1 MAKAIYHYISLA
13 LLAAVACHAE
23 EIRGR
28 VLDSSHAAVPR
39 AWVTLYSQGSPEA
52 RNARTSDGGEFV
64 FQQVAPGAYLVSASA
79 MGFAESSP
87 FRVDLAGGQ
96 VQSVDI
102 VLGVE
107 RVDERVTIT
116 ASGTPLSVDSTAKAV
131 TVLDAAGID
140 RRQEFSLSEVLRQVP
155 GMRVQQLGG
164 PGAFTRLLTRGLRA
178 SDTAI
183 LIDGFRLRDAGSPQG
198 DASAFLSDLLV
209 VDSSRVEVLR
219 GSGSSLYGT
228 HAIGGVVQLVTDP
241 GGGPLHGEVSAEGG
255 GLGMFRGLARMAG
268 GALAGR
274 LQYSAGLTHLN
285 VTRGVDGSDRA
296 RNTSGQGWF
305 QYALRE
311 STRLSVRLF
320 ATGTYADLNSTPFAA
335 PDANLP
341 ASGLVPAI
349 PLAPGQ
355 LALADAGLPFAWG
368 NATFAPSLNDP
379 DASRKA
385 REVSSL
391 FGLTHNLSP
400 ATTLRLG
407 YQALTTSRDNR
418 DGPGGAS
425 FQPLFNNSA
434 VYDGRID
441 NAQGRIDS
449 QWGKRHLL
457 TAGYEFE
464 RERFTNLST
473 DRNPDPASRVFA
485 RAGVSEASHSVFAQ
499 DQLRFFDSRLLVSL
513 SARWQ
518 GFALNRPK
526 FEGGAPLY
534 GSQAL
539 EAPPD
544 AFTGDGAV
552 AWMAR
557 AGTKLRAHVGNAY
570 RAPALY
576 ERFGSSFYGGSF
588 FAYGDPRLR
597 PERSIAADGGFDQYF
612 AHSRLRVSGTYFY
625 TRLQSV
631 IAFGALQ
638 LGRDPFDRFS
648 GYLNTRGGLARGFE
662 SSAEAS
668 LMRGMRVSGSY
679 TYTRSQERTPVFAGG
694 LLLSPRIP
702 RHLATILVS
711 RRIGK
716 HAEIA
721 SDISLAGNSVTPFY
735 TGAGTRA
742 FVFPGARKADLAAS
756 YSIPLHDRASLQLF
770 TRVENFLNRTWYEDG
785 FRVPKAWAVGGMK
798 LVF

>member
-1 MAKAIYHYISLA
+1 MAIAKHHYVTLA
-13 LLAAVACHAE
+13 LLAATACQAE

-39 AWVTLYSQGSPEA
+39 AWVTLYSQSGPDA
-52 RNARTSDGGEFV
+52 RNTRSSDSGDFA
-64 FQQVAPGAYLVSASA
+64 FAQIPPGAYLLSASA
-79 MGFAESSP
+79 AGFAQSP
-87 FRVDLAGGQ
+87 PLRLRLEGGQ
-96 VQSVDI
+96 TASLDI
-102 VLGVE
+102 VLDVS
-107 RVDERVTIT
+107 RVAHQVTIT
-116 ASGTPLSVDSTAKAV
+116 ASGTPLSVDSTAKAI
-131 TVLDAAGID
+131 TVLDAASIE
-140 RRQEFSLSEVLRQVP
+140 RREEFSLSEVLRQVP

-164 PGAFTRLLTRGLRA
+164 PGAFTRLHTRGLRS
-178 SDTAI
+178 SDTAV
-183 LIDGFRLRDAGSPQG
+183 LIDGFRFRDAGAPQG

-209 VDSSRVEVLR
+209 VNPSRVEVLR

-228 HAIGGVVQLVTDP
+228 HAIAGVVQVVTDP

-255 GLGMFRGLARMAG
+255 GLGMFRGLARMGG
-268 GALAGR
+268 GALDSR
-274 LQYSAGLTHLN
+274 LQFSAGLTHLN
-285 VTRGVDGSDRA
+285 VTRGVDGSDQA
-296 RNTSGQGWF
+296 RNTSGQGSL
-305 QYALRE
+305 QYALRGN
-311 STRLSVRLF
+311 TRLSARLF
-320 ATGTYADLNSTPFAA
+320 ATDAYTALNSTPFAG

-341 ASGLVPAI
+341 PSGLVPAI
-349 PLAPGQ
+349 PLASGQ
-355 LALADAGLPFAWG
+355 MALADAGLPYAWG

-391 FGLTHNLSP
+391 LSLTHNFTP

-407 YQALTTSRDNR
+407 YQALTTSRDNF

-425 FQPLFNNSA
+425 FQPLFNNNA
-434 VYDGRID
+434 LYDGRID
-441 NAQGRIDS
+441 NAQARVDS

-464 RERFTNLST
+464 RERFTNLAT
-473 DRNPDPASRVFA
+473 DQNPDPASRVFA
-485 RAGVSEASHSVFAQ
+485 RARVSEASHSVFAQ
-499 DQLRFFDSRLLVSL
+499 DQARFFDSRLLVSL

-518 GFALNRPK
+518 GFSLNQPK
-526 FEGGAPLY
+526 FEGGAPVY
-534 GSQAL
+534 GTGAL
-539 EAPPD
+539 SAPPD

-576 ERFGSSFYGGSF
+576 ERFGASFYNGSF

-597 PERSIAADGGFDQYF
+597 PERSIAVDGGVDQYF
-612 AHSRLRVSGTYFY
+612 ANSRLRVSATYFY

-638 LGRDPFDRFS
+638 LGLDPFDRFS

-662 SSAEAS
+662 TSAEAS
-668 LMRGMRVSGSY
+668 LIRGMSISGSY
-679 TYTRSQERTPVFAGG
+679 TYTRSQERTPVFSGG

-702 RHLATILVS
+702 RHLATILITK
-711 RRIGK
+711 RFGK
-716 HAEIA
+716 RLDVT
-721 SDISLAGNSVTPFY
+721 SDIALASNSLTPFY
-735 TGAGTRA
+735 TGTGTRA

-756 YSIPLHDRASLQLF
+756 YSILVRDRASLRLF
-770 TRVENFLNRTWYEDG
+770 ARVDNFLNRTWYEDG
-785 FRVPKAWAVGGMK
+785 FRVPKAWAVGGIK